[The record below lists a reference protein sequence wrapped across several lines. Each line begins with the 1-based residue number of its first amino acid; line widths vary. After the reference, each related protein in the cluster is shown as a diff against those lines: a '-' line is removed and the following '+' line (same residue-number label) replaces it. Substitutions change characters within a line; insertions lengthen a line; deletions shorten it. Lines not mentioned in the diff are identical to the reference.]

1 MCKRYGQGEDGHVH
15 GGDEHEHDNNHFGS
29 VLYAMQSTMNEH
41 WRGVSQTC
49 LRPVLCL
56 SM

>member
-1 MCKRYGQGEDGHVH
+1 MCGRYGQGEDGHVH
-15 GGDEHEHDNNHFGS
+15 DGDEHDNNHFGS
-29 VLYAMQSTMNEH
+29 VLYAVESTMNDH

-49 LRPVLCL
+49 LRPMLCL